1 MMLKRKNQTPL
12 ETTQEDWYMM
22 EQVLK
27 YAHSRDENKKSTLL
41 FFRYQPLKAKNF
53 KTTIAP

>member
-1 MMLKRKNQTPL
+1 
-12 ETTQEDWYMM
+12 MM

-27 YAHSRDENKKSTLL
+27 YAHSRDENQKSPLL

-53 KTTIAP
+53 KTTITP